1 MILCMQAVWQVNP
14 LGFAH
19 DALRQNPSAPPS
31 LMAFTPQALGAEVQR
46 LRPVSISHP
55 DHFVNVARRRA
66 AEQPNAVFADQF
78 ENVANFRA
86 HLKTGGCRWVGWLG
100 VPPLCNMPNQSE
112 LLAALPICHKHTFGQ
127 WRLASLVLFR
137 PGDLGADG
145 RPRGCVCQRRGHR
158 RHNCRRGLLPEA
170 AAASSAGVSDR
181 PTRQR
186 PV

>member
-1 MILCMQAVWQVNP
+1 MGRWSTSDGLPAAGNGHILSWLPVHDTN
-14 LGFAH
+14 AH
-19 DALRQNPSAPPS
+19 LFSTACL
-31 LMAFTPQALGAEVQR
+31 QALGAEVQR

-86 HLKTGGCRWVGWLG
+86 HLKTGGCGRCWVGWLG

-112 LLAALPICHKHTFGQ
+112 LLAVLPIRHKH
-127 WRLASLVLFR
+127 ASALLLLFR

-145 RPRGCVCQRRGHR
+145 RPRGCFCQRRRHR
-158 RHNCRRGLLPEA
+158 RHDSGCGLLPEA
-170 AAASSAGVSDR
+170 AAAGGAGFPDR
-181 PTRQR
+181 PTWQR
-186 PV
+186 PVQ